1 MHVYIKKCTFYTTLI
16 NDFIFLKFNL
26 LSVLRPNKAHSY
38 LKTETAL
45 IKNKLNHES
54 SQVFLLA
61 SLFKKHNEPNG

>member
-1 MHVYIKKCTFYTTLI
+1 MSTLKKCTFYTTLI
-16 NDFIFLKFNL
+16 NDFIFLKFDL

-54 SQVFLLA
+54 SQFFFISITV
-61 SLFKKHNEPNG
+61 

>member
-1 MHVYIKKCTFYTTLI
+1 MHVYIKKCTIYTTLI

-54 SQVFLLA
+54 FQFIYISITV
-61 SLFKKHNEPNG
+61 

>member
-1 MHVYIKKCTFYTTLI
+1 MSTLKNAIYTTLI

-54 SQVFLLA
+54 SQIFFISITV
-61 SLFKKHNEPNG
+61 

>member
-16 NDFIFLKFNL
+16 NDSIFLKFNL

-54 SQVFLLA
+54 SQVFFI
-61 SLFKKHNEPNG
+61 SITVKKT